1 MKYLGIKL
9 LITIFS
15 LQLMAFTHVFDRIP
29 QELIHSDYIFIVEID
44 TQTNYLFYKGT
55 LIDQFSVSTGSK
67 TRYKGNREMK
77 EGVWRLGLRMDKDLA
92 AIYGAR
98 LIYLEKYNFNTK
110 KFVKSNKAFHGT
122 NEPYNI
128 GKPTSM
134 GCVYH
139 FDEDIIDLYTF
150 IPKNTLV
157 ITIKKV

>member
-9 LITIFS
+9 IIILFS

-29 QELIHSDYIFIVEID
+29 KELIHSDYIFIVEID

-98 LIYLEKYNFNTK
+98 LIYLEKYNFKQNNLLK
-110 KFVKSNKAFHGT
+110 QIK
-122 NEPYNI
+122 
-128 GKPTSM
+128 
-134 GCVYH
+134 H
-139 FDEDIIDLYTF
+139 FMEQMSHLILENQHQWAVFIILMKILLIYIHSYQKTH
-150 IPKNTLV
+150 L
-157 ITIKKV
+157 